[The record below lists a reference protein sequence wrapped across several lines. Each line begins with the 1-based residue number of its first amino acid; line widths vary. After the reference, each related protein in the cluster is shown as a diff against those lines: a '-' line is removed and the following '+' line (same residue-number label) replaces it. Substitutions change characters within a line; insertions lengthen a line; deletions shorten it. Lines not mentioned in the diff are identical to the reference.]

1 MALLQFLFSNIWYVL
16 LTVLGF
22 SASIFVHELGHFWV
36 ARRRGMQVDRFS
48 IGFGPKIFAWHGKD
62 GVEYCLSLVPFGGY
76 VALPQLADMR
86 GIEGETSV
94 DLTKLRPPSYT
105 TMMLVLVAGVV
116 CNMIFAFFL
125 ASVLWAIG
133 LPSAVEELSTR
144 IGHVQ
149 AKVTTAEGKAAP
161 GPAVDVLAPGD
172 EILSIDGRRVSSFSD
187 IEHLVALGAGRD
199 AQGRPQVEV
208 TFRRAGE
215 TRTATLTPAYLAVG
229 RDQFRSIGVDTEA
242 KPVIG
247 HVDSGSAA
255 EAAGLRANDEILRL
269 DGKAMGSEEDV
280 VAHVRASAGRPV
292 VVSYSRDGEVR
303 EVTATPRLVALPGSD
318 QPVPRLGVSL
328 GSKYTKV
335 TVHTPP
341 WTQITDH
348 VQKTWWTLGSLLNRR
363 SDIGLSKMSGPV
375 GIADKLHTL
384 VQLDLRLMLSLLVL
398 INVNL
403 AIFNLL
409 PIPILDGGHM
419 IFATIGRIRGRALP
433 ASFIASTHSVFMALL
448 LSLMLY
454 VSFFDVRR
462 VADRFWPARPAS
474 TAAPAK

>member
-1 MALLQFLFSNIWYVL
+1 VQLLQFILSNIWYIL
-16 LTVLGF
+16 LGVLGLG
-22 SASIFVHELGHFWV
+22 ASIFVHELGHFWV

-48 IGFGPKIFAWHGKD
+48 IGFGPKIVAWQGKD
-62 GVEYCLSLVPFGGY
+62 GVEYRLSWIPLGGY

-86 GIEGETSV
+86 GIEGETRA
-94 DLTKLRPPSYT
+94 DLTKLPPPSYT

-116 CNMIFAFFL
+116 CNVIFAFFL
-125 ASVLWAIG
+125 ATVLWAIG
-133 LPSAVEELSTR
+133 VPSSVEALSTR

-149 AKVTTAEGKAAP
+149 AKVIQADGTSAP
-161 GPAVDVLAPGD
+161 GPAVGVLAAGD
-172 EILSIDGRRVSSFSD
+172 EILSIDGRRVANFSD

-208 TFRRAGE
+208 TFRRAGA
-215 TRTATLTPAYLAVG
+215 TKTATLTPAYLAVG
-229 RDQFRSIGVDTEA
+229 RDEFRSIGVDTGG

-247 HVDSGSAA
+247 EVNKDSAA
-255 EAAGLRANDEILRL
+255 EAAGLRVKDEILRL
-269 DGKAMGSEEDV
+269 DGKAMGGEEDV
-280 VAHVRASAGRPV
+280 IAYVRASGGRPV
-292 VVSYSRDGEVR
+292 VVSFSRDGEVR
-303 EVTATPRLVALPGSD
+303 EITVTPQLTAVPDSD
-318 QPVPRLGVSL
+318 EPVPLLGVVL
-328 GSKYTKV
+328 GRTI
-335 TVHTPP
+335 VHIPP

-348 VQKTWWTLGSLLNRR
+348 VKKTWWTLGSLLNRR

-375 GIADKLHTL
+375 GIADKLNTL
-384 VQLDLRLMLSLLVL
+384 VRIDLRLMLSLLVL

-409 PIPILDGGHM
+409 PIPVLDGGHM
-419 IFATIGRIRGRALP
+419 VFATVGKIRGQPLP
-433 ASFIASTHSVFMALL
+433 ASFMTATMSAFMALL

-462 VADRFWPARPAS
+462 ITDRIWPARPAP

>member
-1 MALLQFLFSNIWYVL
+1 VDFLQFIFSNIWYIL
-16 LTVLGF
+16 LGVLGLG
-22 SASIFVHELGHFWV
+22 ASIFVHELGHFWV

-48 IGFGPKIFAWHGKD
+48 IGFGPKIVAWQDKD
-62 GVEYCLSLVPFGGY
+62 GVEYRLSWIPLGGY

-86 GIEGETSV
+86 GIEGETNA
-94 DLTKLRPPSYT
+94 DLTKLPPPSYT
-105 TMMLVLVAGVV
+105 TMMLVLGAGVV
-116 CNMIFAFFL
+116 CNVIFAFFL

-133 LPSAVEELSTR
+133 LPSAKEELSTR
-144 IGHVQ
+144 IGHVR
-149 AKVTTAEGKAAP
+149 AKVIQADGTSAP
-161 GPAVDVLAPGD
+161 GPALGALVAGD
-172 EILSIDGRRVSSFSD
+172 EILSIDGRRVGSFSD

-208 TFRRAGE
+208 TFRRDGE
-215 TRTATLTPAYLAVG
+215 MRTATLTPAYLAVG
-229 RDQFRSIGVDTEA
+229 RDEFRSIGVDTEA
-242 KPVIG
+242 KPAIG
-247 HVDSGSAA
+247 QVDKDSAA
-255 EAAGLRANDEILRL
+255 EAAGLRANDEILRI

-292 VVSYSRDGEVR
+292 VISFSRAGELR
-303 EVTATPRLVALPGSD
+303 ETTVTPRLTPVPGSD

-328 GSKYTKV
+328 GSKYTRII
-335 TVHTPP
+335 VHIPP
-341 WTQITDH
+341 WTQLTDH

-384 VQLDLRLMLSLLVL
+384 VQIDLRLMLNLLVL

-409 PIPILDGGHM
+409 PIPVLDGGHM
-419 IFATIGRIRGRALP
+419 VFATLGRIRGRPLP
-433 ASFIASTHSVFMALL
+433 VNFMRATMSAFMALL
-448 LSLMLY
+448 LSLMIY

-462 VADRFWPARPAS
+462 LADRFWPARTAPA
-474 TAAPAK
+474 TAPAK